1 MIKSNWVL
9 DPGKF
14 LSREEVNSL
23 LEIARKR
30 AGAAMA
36 RGNKVAV
43 RDYFVVDLAL
53 STGLRVAEIAD
64 LKCKDI
70 FIRDRFCA
78 LLVRNGKG
86 GKKRLVRFNGSFKRH
101 YEKYLLWKQTVNE
114 PTGLGDPLILSSN
127 TGSHMSTRALEKAF
141 KRTATRACLPSH
153 YSIHCLRHT
162 YACELYRASEYNL
175 RLVQKQLGHAHVA
188 TTQVY
193 ADVMEPDVQWAL
205 DRLYK
210 AMRKQIKGNLK
221 KTSANE
227 GERADMTVGRNL
239 YRGMS

>member
-1 MIKSNWVL
+1 MIRSNWVL

-14 LSREEVNSL
+14 LSRGEVSRL
-23 LEIARKR
+23 LETARKR
-30 AGAAMA
+30 ADVAHA

-70 FIRDRFCA
+70 FLRDRFCA

-86 GKKRLVRFNGSFKRH
+86 GKKRLVRFNGAFKRH
-101 YEKYLLWKQTVNE
+101 YEKFISWKQSVGE
-114 PTGLGDPLILSSN
+114 PTSLSDPLLLSSN
-127 TGSHMSTRALEKAF
+127 SGDHMTTRALEKAF
-141 KRTATRACLPSH
+141 KRTAARADLPSR

-162 YACELYRASEYNL
+162 YACELYKASGYNL
-175 RLVQKQLGHAHVA
+175 RLVQKQLGHSQIA

-193 ADVMEPDVQWAL
+193 ADVVEPDMQRAL
-205 DRLYK
+205 ERLYNP
-210 AMRKQIKGNLK
+210 AAR
-221 KTSANE
+221 
-227 GERADMTVGRNL
+227 RVRNI
-239 YRGMS
+239 